1 MIPDK
6 DISEHAPGGTVKTM
20 ISDNTLDTAV
30 LGARIVFNVQGMCP
44 CIAHKT
50 LVIADNSTL
59 VLRRIDKQNYCAW
72 ASMVET
78 QEFLPPLLERFAIGP
93 GDQHHIGFYRVKG
106 ITGTQTFGELVFK
119 PIR

>member
-1 MIPDK
+1 MIR
-6 DISEHAPGGTVKTM
+6 
-20 ISDNTLDTAV
+20 DNTLDTAV
-30 LGARIVFNVQGMCP
+30 LGARIIFNVQGVCP

-50 LVIADNSTL
+50 LVVADNSAL

-78 QEFLPPLLERFAIGP
+78 QEFLTPLLERFAIDP

-106 ITGTQTFGELVFK
+106 ITGTQTFGEFIFK